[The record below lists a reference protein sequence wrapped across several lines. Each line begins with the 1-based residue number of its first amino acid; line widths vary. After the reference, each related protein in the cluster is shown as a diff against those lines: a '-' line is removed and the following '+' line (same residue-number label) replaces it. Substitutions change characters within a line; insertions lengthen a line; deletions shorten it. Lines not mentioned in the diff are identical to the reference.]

1 MESLWIQNGNVV
13 LPDRV
18 VKASL
23 LVQDGKI
30 AGIFEGG
37 TAPADCQVVD
47 AQGKMVLPGLID
59 THVHMTDPGPLNY
72 REDWAHGS
80 RCAASGGITTIADM
94 PLPSISVLGKEGLQ
108 AKYETAS
115 AKSVV
120 DFALWGGISPKNLDR
135 VQELNELGC
144 VGYKG
149 FMCFA
154 TDEYPQITD
163 GYLVEGMELVK
174 QFDGLIG
181 VHAENAEVAGMR
193 CDKFSKAGV
202 ADEAMFDEARPWWTE
217 FEAIQRAVLF
227 AKVTG
232 ARLEVCH
239 TTIHQGMEFLKKAKA
254 EGVHVYVESCPHY
267 LIFDKNILR
276 EKKAYAKCTPPFR
289 SRENVEK
296 LWDYVLDGTVDVLGS
311 DHGPFTDEEK
321 VAQNDFWKEFCGFGC
336 FDVTLAAMI
345 TEGVHKRGL
354 SWCRLAQLMSTNA
367 AKMFQLFPK
376 KGSLL
381 PGSDAD
387 IVLVDPEAEWVYD
400 GAKSFS
406 KTKSVKGIYQDM
418 KLKGKVAATYV
429 RGRLVYDGKDIAAP
443 SGYGEFVRRNP

>member
-23 LVQDGKI
+23 LVQDGRI

-94 PLPSISVLGKEGLQ
+94 PLPSISVLGKEGFQ

-115 AKSVV
+115 ANSVV

-193 CDKFSKAGV
+193 CDKSSKAGV
-202 ADEAMFDEARPWWTE
+202 TDEAMFDEARPWWTE

-429 RGRLVYDGKDIAAP
+429 RGRLVYDGKNIAAP